1 MQEILKLVEKA
12 IIEISDSVGDKR
24 KIRELTETSTFPKVA
39 AYDFEDKEQEAYN
52 YASDELIRCLRNLN
66 QARKNLTNL
75 GIKVNEEKVQ
85 TQRQEVRQQLGRTVS
100 GVSGTKITS

>member
-1 MQEILKLVEKA
+1 MEETLKLVEKA
-12 IIEISDSVGDKR
+12 IIEVSNSLGDKI

-39 AYDFEDKEQEAYN
+39 VYDFEDKEQEAYN

-85 TQRQEVRQQLGRTVS
+85 TKGQEIRQQLGRTVS